1 MEKLDRMLAPGERVL
16 TFTRFSLWTIAADVI
31 QCSFYLFL
39 AGLSSYYDFFQ
50 VGRMIAIGIA
60 FAGAATMG
68 WAVLKY
74 RQSLIWITDRRLIAQ
89 TGWPGREIIDFP
101 FNRLES
107 AKVDQTLIG
116 RIFNFGDI
124 QVSGVGS
131 TVEFLRCVSS
141 PLAFK
146 KNLETAKE
154 SKESK
159 ESKNAKR
166 ADGN

>member
-16 TFTRFSLWTIAADVI
+16 TLTRFSLWTIASDAIHCLVYI
-31 QCSFYLFL
+31 IL
-39 AGLSSYYDFFQ
+39 ACVAAYYDFFQ
-50 VGRMIAIGIA
+50 VGRMVAIGIA

-107 AKVDQTLIG
+107 AKVDQTLVG

-131 TVEFLRCVSS
+131 TVEFLRCVGS

-146 KNLETAKE
+146 KNLETAKQAQE
-154 SKESK
+154 HKS
-159 ESKNAKR
+159 
-166 ADGN
+166 D